1 MELEIWVVFPNT
13 ERAATAAV
21 RDRLRK
27 ECRNRSWQ
35 MQEKTSCV
43 QRVNGRPLQLVT
55 ATDAVNLYRRSHR
68 AKVAVFFAGKPLVPL
83 SPDARAVRLGQS
95 MALASFVRYKAHAR
109 RLPAE
114 PTDVSHHLDSCEAS
128 CGQMSCED
136 GHDPRCLPFHVFTTR
151 RIDLDERQ
159 QRRRFDDFHG
169 AGARRRDG
177 RDLRWRLDPANF
189 HGRDRLHVA
198 GCELPPGFHWD
209 VTASGGPK
217 MITTATER
225 WQVSQYINV
234 APDAHLR
241 GRAPHA
247 RKVKR

>member
-1 MELEIWVVFPNT
+1 
-13 ERAATAAV
+13 
-21 RDRLRK
+21 
-27 ECRNRSWQ
+27 